1 MHLQILWQKEGMEKE
16 DSNKSRRN
24 RTTFKNSSVRPLN
37 YSTLSPKSMSK
48 LGEKKKKKK
57 WLNIVIKHI
66 SYYFH
71 SSSEKLYLL
80 LGHEGIWRKSLFH
93 AAKILISCIP
103 SFLNE
108 EGDSFPIEN
117 TGEWRGSRDDAAV
130 VGLCEL
136 SGELRRQ
143 RQRNIVS
150 LTKEAV
156 MITNDL
162 QARIRHPC
170 TQCTIRHSFL
180 LKKWTYF
187 IQTWNK
193 N

>member
-24 RTTFKNSSVRPLN
+24 RTTFKNSSVRALN

-48 LGEKKKKKK
+48 LGEKKKK
-57 WLNIVIKHI
+57 WLNI
-66 SYYFH
+66 SYHFH
-71 SSSEKLYLL
+71 SSSDKLYLL
-80 LGHEGIWRKSLFH
+80 LGHEGIWRKSFFH
-93 AAKILISCIP
+93 AAKILMSCIP

-117 TGEWRGSRDDAAV
+117 TGEWRGSWDDAAV

-156 MITNDL
+156 IITNDS

-170 TQCTIRHSFL
+170 TQCTILHSFL